1 MNKFKVFGTRPK
13 DTIFIPQVPFAV
25 RNDCSVGQWK
35 VGDEDF
41 RGNRIEISIIK
52 VAQYFG
58 SMGKTKNTQWMQ
70 VWFIP
75 APECKELPT
84 NTVCTT
90 YIKTRSI
97 SQFSQKVT
105 ELMESIEPAEG
116 IFIGTFEKHS
126 NEYGTYYSV
135 KWDWRERSTEAETK
149 QLEQIA
155 AFMQGDPQLVDMST
169 NLLPLD
175 GLPTE
180 EIEMLI
186 RSARANELEG
196 EQTKPAALPPR
207 R

>member
-1 MNKFKVFGTRPK
+1 MTSLKVFGTRPK
-13 DTIFIPQVPFAV
+13 DSIFIPQVPFAV
-25 RNDCSVGQWK
+25 RNDCQVGQWK

-41 RGNRIEISIIK
+41 RGNKIEISIIK

-70 VWFIP
+70 VWFVP
-75 APECKELPT
+75 APGCKELPA

-105 ELMESIEPAEG
+105 ELMESGEPAEG
-116 IFIGTFEKHS
+116 IFIGSFEKHS

-135 KWDWRERSTEAETK
+135 QWDWRERSTEAESK
-149 QLEQIA
+149 QLEQVA
-155 AFMQGDPQLVDMST
+155 AFMQGNPQLIDMST

-175 GLPTE
+175 GLSPA
-180 EIEMLI
+180 EIELLI
-186 RSARANELEG
+186 RSARSTELEG
-196 EQTKPAALPPR
+196 ETTKAALPPR